1 MTGQTHITP
10 KTEESLKRLA
20 KRISRERGV
29 PHMTALDLAAR
40 QAGAGSYREFQK
52 RFREGQGGEPA
63 GSARITVRWS
73 ERGPYG
79 RGLISEG
86 VVETE
91 VAFPRPFREIFPR
104 SGEWKSPRANTDH
117 VGEGRFSAHAGDRR
131 QAFEWALRTAR
142 SLQFMAATGLRMGRW
157 PAHGPW
163 VRLGGTSC
171 GGFSGV
177 PGQDHVSFYRDPTT
191 RRLLMINE
199 PYASDTFWDE
209 ERDNWEEADLF
220 DVRPLSWGSLYI
232 AGGPIRSELISLKGH
247 GVDLD
252 EVEARLKAFGPA
264 MTRDEVRVTVTE
276 GTPAPDMFWPENPEA
291 S

>member
-1 MTGQTHITP
+1 MTGYAQITP

-20 KRISRERGV
+20 KRISREQGV

-40 QAGAGSYREFQK
+40 QAGAESYK
-52 RFREGQGGEPA
+52 AFRAARTGTRIEPA
-63 GSARITVRWS
+63 GKALISVSWS
-73 ERGPYG
+73 EYDYARKGPIS
-79 RGLISEG
+79 RGLAEA
-86 VVETE
+86 E
-91 VAFPRPFREIFPR
+91 VPLPRPFREIFPR
-104 SGEWKSPRANTDH
+104 SGDWKSDRANTEH

-157 PAHGPW
+157 PARGPW
-163 VRLGGTSC
+163 VRLGGKSS

-177 PGQDHVSFYRDPTT
+177 PGQDHVSFYRDPTS
-191 RRLLMINE
+191 RRLMMINE

-264 MTRDEVRVTVTE
+264 MTRDEVRITVTE